1 VRLTTLLTSRQC
13 HRPTL
18 TPPRRL
24 AFSLHRAALGQ
35 PTPCVLLRELAQ
47 NDRPVMQCQGLH
59 PDALEILIATHT
71 VCEQPLDHARPQT
84 ARTL

>member
-1 VRLTTLLTSRQC
+1 MRLTTLLTSRQC

-35 PTPCVLLRELAQ
+35 TTPCVLLRELAQ

-59 PDALEILIATHT
+59 PDALEILIADQLAVAH
-71 VCEQPLDHARPQT
+71 PAS
-84 ARTL
+84 